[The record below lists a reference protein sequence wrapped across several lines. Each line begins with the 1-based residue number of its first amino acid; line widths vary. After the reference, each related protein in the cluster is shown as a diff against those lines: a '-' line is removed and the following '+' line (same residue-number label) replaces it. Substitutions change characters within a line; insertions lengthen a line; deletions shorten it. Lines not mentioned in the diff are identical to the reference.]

1 MKGFESVGWFGVLA
15 PAGTP
20 QPVTDKLSREIS
32 AIIRDGEMQKRL
44 RDMGL
49 DPVGSSGTEFR
60 DYMKQEFTQWGR
72 IVKAA
77 NIKSD

>member
-1 MKGFESVGWFGVLA
+1 
-15 PAGTP
+15 
-20 QPVTDKLSREIS
+20 
-32 AIIRDGEMQKRL
+32 MQKRL

-49 DPVGSSGTEFR
+49 DPVGSTGAEFR